1 MVFQPGQSGNIG
13 GRPPKGYLTKGL
25 LRRGDLKKAKDIN
38 GLDLIASIAAC
49 ARFAVATRLQAAINL
64 AQWQNLKPS
73 EKVGRD
79 LGLPEPTTVEQATA
93 NLARIATEAAADRIT
108 PAVARDLAD
117 LQQRFIDARAGQD
130 VEARLERLEK
140 ALERF
145 RPPVEI
151 MVESSVGVMPG
162 LENVLLPP
170 CSLSVPNGGKGDR
183 EPGP

>member
-1 MVFQPGQSGNIG
+1 M
-13 GRPPKGYLTKGL
+13 TKGL

-79 LGLPEPTTVEQATA
+79 LGLPEPTSVEVATKNLGLIATA
-93 NLARIATEAAADRIT
+93 AAADKIT
-108 PAVARDLAD
+108 PSVARDLAD
-117 LQQRFIDARAGQD
+117 LQERFINAVTGQD
-130 VEARLERLEK
+130 VEARLERLER

-145 RPPVEI
+145 RPVPEI
-151 MVESSVGVMPG
+151 LVESSMGVMPG
-162 LENVLLPP
+162 LEQVRMPER
-170 CSLSVPNGGKGDR
+170 LSAPNGDHRDR
-183 EPGP
+183 EPEP

>member
-1 MVFQPGQSGNIG
+1 M
-13 GRPPKGYLTKGL
+13 
-25 LRRGDLKKAKDIN
+25 
-38 GLDLIASIAAC
+38 
-49 ARFAVATRLQAAINL
+49 
-64 AQWQNLKPS
+64 
-73 EKVGRD
+73 
-79 LGLPEPTTVEQATA
+79 
-93 NLARIATEAAADRIT
+93 
-108 PAVARDLAD
+108 ARDLAD

>member
-1 MVFQPGQSGNIG
+1 M
-13 GRPPKGYLTKGL
+13 
-25 LRRGDLKKAKDIN
+25 
-38 GLDLIASIAAC
+38 
-49 ARFAVATRLQAAINL
+49 
-64 AQWQNLKPS
+64 
-73 EKVGRD
+73 
-79 LGLPEPTTVEQATA
+79 
-93 NLARIATEAAADRIT
+93 
-108 PAVARDLAD
+108 ARDLAD

-162 LENVLLPP
+162 LEDVLLPP
-170 CSLSVPNGGKGDR
+170 RTLSVPNDGGKGDR